1 MPCGATGTQ
10 MNLFSRLFRV
20 ARSYANSIGEWPEHP
35 VCTEYT
41 SVNSLG
47 LFKPLLTLVKD
58 MDGLKPEG
66 GRHC

>member
-35 VCTEYT
+35 VCTMLT
-41 SVNSLG
+41 SVNPAG
-47 LFKPLLTLVKD
+47 AFKPLLDLVND
-58 MDGLKPEG
+58 MHGEA
-66 GRHC
+66 